1 MNIQLVFGF
10 FKSYKISFSS
20 FFVSSSFLTFCEIAF
35 SLVTSSRSLD
45 IQTLNTQDF
54 DALYYGFKGLLDKK
68 IKEEENE
75 EEEEKEE
82 MRRFDN
88 EEED

>member
-1 MNIQLVFGF
+1 
-10 FKSYKISFSS
+10 
-20 FFVSSSFLTFCEIAF
+20 
-35 SLVTSSRSLD
+35 LD

-68 IKEEENE
+68 IKEEEE
-75 EEEEKEE
+75 DDEEKEE

>member
-1 MNIQLVFGF
+1 
-10 FKSYKISFSS
+10 
-20 FFVSSSFLTFCEIAF
+20 
-35 SLVTSSRSLD
+35 LD